1 MTLAR
6 SFLEKTIHGNKT
18 RRKKGRKQIKKKKK
32 KQTNKITEE
41 LLYPQSHLRN
51 KHDTKEQKLTQKP
64 QGSNIRPL
72 NTEDKTLII
81 KSHVVPGL
89 DIVKSCNR

>member
-1 MTLAR
+1 MGTNP
-6 SFLEKTIHGNKT
+6 E
-18 RRKKGRKQIKKKKK
+18 RKQEEKKIKK
-32 KQTNKITEE
+32 KQTNKITEK
-41 LLYPQSHLRN
+41 LLYPQSLFRN
-51 KHDTKEQKLTQKP
+51 KYDTKNPKLTQKP
-64 QGSNIRPL
+64 QGSNRRPS

>member
-18 RRKKGRKQIKKKKK
+18 RRKTGGKKNKEKKKE
-32 KQTNKITEE
+32 TNKITEE
-41 LLYPQSHLRN
+41 LLYPQSLFRN